1 MLAISSRGD
10 ILVQY
15 DIETTADRKVI
26 LLLIKIERV
35 SDKMIKLFSD
45 NM

>member
-15 DIETTADRKVI
+15 DIRKTADRKVI
-26 LLLIKIERV
+26 LLLIKIEWS
-35 SDKMIKLFSD
+35 SDKKIKLFSD
-45 NM
+45 YI